1 MPDGNDLEWPA
12 FTVFFEDVHRAS
24 DDEPIR
30 RRAEALCAI
39 AWSAIKAESEA
50 PVRLQ
55 RHAAGDFILRR
66 PASSDVTA
74 RTGGAQGI
82 EIEPIV
88 DAERQIKMIDA
99 ATFAETM
106 LGAGGELELDMG

>member
-1 MPDGNDLEWPA
+1 
-12 FTVFFEDVHRAS
+12 
-24 DDEPIR
+24 
-30 RRAEALCAI
+30 
-39 AWSAIKAESEA
+39 
-50 PVRLQ
+50 
-55 RHAAGDFILRR
+55 
-66 PASSDVTA
+66 VTA